1 MDYIHIGKI
10 VATHG
15 VNGELILR
23 HGLNKILS
31 FKEVNAL
38 FIEHP
43 RNNYLPYFVQSGKGR
58 SKEESFVLLEG
69 IEKKED
75 AHKLLQKSVWLL
87 QEDFNRLAD
96 KSSIIGLIGYMLI
109 NEGNMLAPIEE
120 ITEQP
125 HQILVRITLNNKEV
139 LIPLHEETLDKID
152 RKKKEVHVTLPD
164 GLLEVYL

>member
-15 VNGELILR
+15 VNGELILK
-23 HGLNKILS
+23 HALNKTLS
-31 FKEVNAL
+31 FKETGAL

-58 SKEESFVLLEG
+58 STEESLILLEG
-69 IEKKED
+69 IQNKED

-87 QEDFNRLAD
+87 QEDFNKLAD
-96 KSSIIGLIGYMLI
+96 KSAIIGLIGYLLI
-109 NEGNMLAPIEE
+109 NDGEVLAPIEE
-120 ITEQP
+120 IIEQP
-125 HQILVRITLNNKEV
+125 HQILVRITLKGKEALV
-139 LIPLHEETLDKID
+139 PLHEETLDKID

-164 GLLEVYL
+164 GLLEVYI